1 MCLSVDPLYHKA
13 TKSKQPQPRIAQRDI
28 VVWKVLESPS
38 YHERVKHKSA
48 LVSPYQRTPYKLGER
63 MNKNI
68 KVRGNRTFK
77 YYVYEGLHSYRTRI
91 GCYNIA
97 STEKDIYPAIIPR
110 GSKVFFGLSGKVVS
124 SSLIVYANMAA
135 LEKVHGPVGD
145 GVPRTEI
152 AL

>member
-13 TKSKQPQPRIAQRDI
+13 TKSKKPQPRIAQRDI

-63 MNKNI
+63 RYENI
-68 KVRGNRTFK
+68 KVYGDRTFK
-77 YYVYEGLHSYRTRI
+77 YYVLEGLHSYRTRI
-91 GCYNIA
+91 GCFITT
-97 STEKDIYPAIIPR
+97 STKKDIYPAIIPR

-124 SSLIVYANMAA
+124 TSLIVYANMAA
-135 LEKVHGPVGD
+135 LEKVHGPVGE
-145 GVPRTEI
+145 GVPRAEI